1 MNRNKKIEQSRE
13 IEEKILKGELGKVNC
28 MRTVFSYLLITLRD
42 TPVKSMKEIQ
52 KSGVA
57 VWVCKGRQKKDWI
70 PFDENAYTH
79 TIPKVV
85 ATRMHGKEWTF
96 RCYGKGV

>member
-1 MNRNKKIEQSRE
+1 MNRNKKIELSRE
-13 IEEKILKGELGKVNC
+13 IEEKILKGKLGKVNC

-42 TPVKSMKEIQ
+42 TPVKELAKIQ

-57 VWVCKGRQKKDWI
+57 VWICKGRQKKDWI
-70 PFDENAYTH
+70 PFNENTYTH

-85 ATRMHGKEWTF
+85 AIRVGGKDWTF
-96 RCYGKGV
+96 RCYGKEV